1 MNARIIGMVVA
12 GTAVVATGLVAK
24 IVRSKKAKVE
34 EDNDKKIQDM
44 CNVIKSWD
52 EDGNPLHE
60 LHEELDYKAFV
71 KKLWEFDITSY
82 AHDINSLPSNLFNM
96 RVTDYYVVVCNL
108 YEWDNLKVYDLAMVL
123 QNLFTQIIKARK
135 SFNVD
140 ITDQGPVA
148 EIHIRE
154 IRDSIQA
161 AIDNLYRVVSR
172 IA

>member
-1 MNARIIGMVVA
+1 MNAKVIGMVVA
-12 GTAVVATGLVAK
+12 GTAVGTAAIISK
-24 IVRSKKAKVE
+24 IVRSKKAKAE
-34 EDNDKKIQDM
+34 EAIDKKIQDI
-44 CNVIKSWD
+44 CDVIKSWD

-71 KKLWEFDITSY
+71 KKLWEFDITPY
-82 AHDINSLPSNLFNM
+82 AHDINSLPSNLFNI

-108 YEWDNLKVYDLAMVL
+108 YEWDNLKAYDLAMAL
-123 QNLFTQIIKARK
+123 QNLFTQIIKART
-135 SFNVD
+135 SFNID

-148 EIHIRE
+148 EIRIRE
-154 IRDSIQA
+154 IRDSIRA